1 MRVTDLA
8 QAMAPEAQTEI
19 VGIRPGEKLHELLL
33 TADEARHS
41 LDMGEVYVVLPES
54 ISWDKGVEW
63 EGKSLDD
70 GFTYN
75 SGTNEWWLTPDELVG
90 MLP

>member
-1 MRVTDLA
+1 
-8 QAMAPEAQTEI
+8 
-19 VGIRPGEKLHELLL
+19 
-33 TADEARHS
+33 
-41 LDMGEVYVVLPES
+41 MGEVYVVLPES